1 MAFLRKIPT
10 EGGSFFCL
18 ERIKDV
24 TFRRTDGKV
33 RAYVKVTRKIYAGK
47 YPRDPNFVNSLEDEY
62 RPPAQAFL
70 VESRNLAFLQD
81 GDQESSQADSQ
92 TSDYGSQ
99 SKMERDF
106 SHTMVPTRELLF
118 RFSALTFNAH
128 AIHFDKA
135 YCREVEGHRNLLVQ
149 GPLTAVLMAEVL
161 QSYLRKLAGGDKSSP
176 QRAQR
181 IRSLS
186 YRNWKPLYAEE
197 EMRICVRKR
206 DWSSDQK
213 VITLWDVWIERP
225 DGLIAVKGTF
235 QTLDMRFKD
244 SGPSSGAY
252 AQEHLPQE
260 GDPEL
265 EGIPK
270 EQVDIQKKTKAD
282 LEFDQM
288 WIRHDEDVPAEE

>member
-1 MAFLRKIPT
+1 MAFLRNIPT
-10 EGGSFFCL
+10 DGESFFCL
-18 ERIKDV
+18 ERIGDV
-24 TFRRTDGKV
+24 TFRRTEGKQ
-33 RAYVKVTRKIYAGK
+33 RAYVKVIRKIYAGK
-47 YPRDPNFVNSLEDEY
+47 YPRDPNFVNSVEDED
-62 RPPAQAFL
+62 RPHAKAFL
-70 VESRNLAFLQD
+70 IEGRILAFLQD
-81 GDQESSQADSQ
+81 GDQESSQAESQ

-99 SKMERDF
+99 LKMERHF

-161 QSYLRKLAGGDKSSP
+161 QSYLRKLAGGGKSSS
-176 QRAQR
+176 QRAQK
-181 IRSLS
+181 IQSLT
-186 YRNWKPLYAEE
+186 YRNWTPLYAEE
-197 EMRICVRKR
+197 EMRICVRKKEG
-206 DWSSDQK
+206 SSDLK
-213 VITLWDVWIERP
+213 GITTWDVWIERP

-235 QTLDMRFKD
+235 KTLDRRFKD
-244 SGPSSGAY
+244 SGPSSGAF
-252 AQEHLPQE
+252 AQEPPPQE

-270 EQVDIQKKTKAD
+270 EQVDIQKKIKAD

-288 WIRHDEDVPAEE
+288 WIRPDEDVPAEE

>member
-10 EGGSFFCL
+10 DGTPFFCL

-24 TFRRTDGKV
+24 TFRMTEGKE

-47 YPRDPNFVNSLEDEY
+47 YPRDRNFVDSLEDEY
-62 RPPAQAFL
+62 KPHAHPFL
-70 VESRNLAFLQD
+70 IEGRNLAFLQD
-81 GDQESSQADSQ
+81 GDQKSSQADSQ

-99 SKMERDF
+99 LKMERHF

-135 YCREVEGHRNLLVQ
+135 YCCEVEGHRNLLVQ

-176 QRAQR
+176 QRAQKLQ
-181 IRSLS
+181 SLT

-197 EMRICVRKR
+197 EMRICVRKGEG
-206 DWSSDQK
+206 SSDQK
-213 VITLWDVWIERP
+213 GITIWDVWIERP
-225 DGLIAVKGTF
+225 DGQIAVKGTF

-244 SGPSSGAY
+244 SGPSSGAS
-252 AQEHLPQE
+252 AQEPLPQE

-270 EQVDIQKKTKAD
+270 EQVDIQKKAKAD
-282 LEFDQM
+282 LGFD
-288 WIRHDEDVPAEE
+288 

>member
-1 MAFLRKIPT
+1 MAFQRNIPT
-10 EGGSFFCL
+10 DGEPFFCL
-18 ERIKDV
+18 ERIGDV
-24 TFRRTDGKV
+24 TFRRTEGKE
-33 RAYVKVTRKIYAGK
+33 RAYVKVIRKIYAGRHR
-47 YPRDPNFVNSLEDEY
+47 RDPNVLRYVEG
-62 RPPAQAFL
+62 PHAKAFIID
-70 VESRNLAFLQD
+70 SRILAFLQD

-92 TSDYGSQ
+92 PSDYGSQ
-99 SKMERDF
+99 LKMERHF

-128 AIHFDKA
+128 AIHLDKA

-161 QSYLRKLAGGDKSSP
+161 QSYLRKLAGGGKSSP

-181 IRSLS
+181 IQSLS

-206 DWSSDQK
+206 EGSSDQK
-213 VITLWDVWIERP
+213 AITIWDVWIERP

-244 SGPSSGAY
+244 SG
-252 AQEHLPQE
+252 LPQE

-270 EQVDIQKKTKAD
+270 EQVDIQKKAKAD
-282 LEFDQM
+282 LGFD
-288 WIRHDEDVPAEE
+288 